1 MIGDEVYQSS
11 PGTDPPQPTALS
23 KNDMIR
29 RLKHT
34 KYPKVSVFYSFD
46 GYFDALK
53 SHVEALQRQGIDD
66 TEIAIHLNA
75 ELLSSELGPS
85 YAPYSRKMGTIS
97 LDGVFT
103 AVKSCDKESSL
114 LTGSEKFHGIMQ
126 GPIENRFSLMKRL
139 ENAFLDYQIGDP
151 SDHKAMLRI
160 VRKQF
165 CIAASLPP
173 QVVDNVRH
181 CQDLD
186 DVVICANEDMAR
198 IELEQRQNAII
209 PVASDQRQSRPS
221 YPASHEQQ
229 VPQQQ
234 QLQHHLQQRMPQ
246 SNSNVLS
253 LTKDRPSPDP
263 SLHRA
268 PSGLEFDRAFSQIL
282 ICLRCRVI
290 NQHIATFCPY
300 KKFCS
305 HCQREGHTD
314 FEHRDVTK
322 VRDGSGSSA
331 AAQPPQQQQQP

>member
-1 MIGDEVYQSS
+1 MLGDEAYQSS
-11 PGTDPPQPTALS
+11 PSADQPRPTTLTRDA
-23 KNDMIR
+23 MIK

-34 KYPKVSVFYSFD
+34 KYPRRSVFYSFD
-46 GYFDALK
+46 GYVDALR
-53 SHVEALQRQGIDD
+53 SHVEALQKQGIDD

-85 YAPYSRKMGTIS
+85 YAPYSRKMEPIS
-97 LDGVFT
+97 LDGVFA

-126 GPIENRFSLMKRL
+126 GPNESRFSLMKRL
-139 ENAFLDYQIGDP
+139 ENAFVDYQMGDP
-151 SDHKAMLRI
+151 SDYKAMLRI

-186 DVVICANEDMAR
+186 DVVICANEDMAS
-198 IELEQRQNAII
+198 IELEQRQNAIK
-209 PVASDQRQSRPS
+209 PVANGHGFSRSS
-221 YPASHEQQ
+221 YPASHKQQHMQQLMQQQQQ
-229 VPQQQ
+229 VPQ
-234 QLQHHLQQRMPQ
+234 
-246 SNSNVLS
+246 SNGNVLS

-268 PSGLEFDRAFSQIL
+268 PSGLEFDRAFSHIL

-305 HCQREGHTD
+305 HCWREGHTD

-322 VRDGSGSSA
+322 VRDESGSSA
-331 AAQPPQQQQQP
+331 AAQPPQQQQQQP